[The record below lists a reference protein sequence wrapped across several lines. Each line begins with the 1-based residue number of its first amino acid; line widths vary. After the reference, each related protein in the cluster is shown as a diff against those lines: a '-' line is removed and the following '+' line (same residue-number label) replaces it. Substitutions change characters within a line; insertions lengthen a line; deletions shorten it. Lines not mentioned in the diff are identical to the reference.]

1 MSEKV
6 EIQDLPKVM
15 TGNVVRANKIVLC
28 DRCLGFGFVETE
40 EEEDYHK
47 RTYSH
52 YRTTCKKCE
61 GDGRLIEVT
70 EDVTMHNPRSK
81 LEKIPYITFK
91 DSVDPHFN
99 DSRWFRMRLDMSDT
113 NLERKYPE
121 LAAVNYDNYD
131 RLVEQYRLIEILKK
145 EENNG

>member
-6 EIQDLPKVM
+6 EIQDLPKTM
-15 TGNVVRANKIVLC
+15 TGNMVRVNKVVIC
-28 DRCLGFGFVETE
+28 DRCHGFGFTETE

-52 YRTTCKKCE
+52 YRNTCKNCE
-61 GDGRLIEVT
+61 GDGRLIEAT
-70 EDVTMHNPRSK
+70 ESVTMHVPRSK
-81 LEKIPYITFK
+81 LEKMPYISFK
-91 DSVDPHFN
+91 EFVDPHFN
-99 DSRWFRMRLDMSDT
+99 DSRWFRMRLDMSDA

-131 RLVEQYRLIEILKK
+131 KLVEQYRLIELLKK